1 MFSLFG
7 AIEFQE
13 VAAQTWGATVTS
25 KTSGTAYF
33 NSNGGLPIN
42 MNFDVKITYS
52 SIPTTPKL
60 DEVWITVPAGYILE
74 NAGSQPAPPSGWS
87 IDYTN
92 SDADGVLTPA
102 TMAYTHGTGVS
113 GSGTITFTV
122 KLKTAPAAEGPLAWT
137 ISDNGSVGLT
147 NQLPNTIVDNTLPTF
162 EIRYIKSPKVENVA
176 GVNDILGLGSTQI
189 QLIATEPVAPT
200 SSTSDRPVVK
210 VKQINKTETTVTMTS
225 QSGTYPDTT
234 FNGTYSITSTSGA
247 SDGLA
252 TVTVSAKDRAGNIGS
267 VITWVTYDGPSF
279 IVDSQCQAPGLLGPT
294 NGASVISPVKMEWE
308 KIPDSAN
315 INVTYTLEY
324 STSSSFSTKT
334 TVAGPYNDVTDE
346 FLGTPGTGWA
356 DTLGDPER
364 SYTVSLV
371 PGTYYWRVRATDSLN
386 NLSSYSVVRSFS
398 VTSDDTI
405 PPNYRV
411 RFIKT
416 PKIDYNTTPD
426 VLGSGSLSIRIHASE
441 TLKKNPTVQV
451 RLHNQTTW
459 TSLSVTPT
467 TAASIYTATYNVPTG
482 TTNNGLA
489 QISISGEDLQG
500 NVGTDI
506 NASRWYGA
514 HNTSPYPT
522 SDLDSDG
529 GTFYVDTATD
539 SPSLYNPQNG
549 HVLPFNRNEANFTFY
564 KVSDL
569 STERPADPGQNN
581 CITYTIQY
589 STTSTFTSNVITESI
604 DVNESFSDGSLAE
617 FCGQP
622 LFPYAYNK
630 WYIQWSWKPAGSS
643 FYNLRM
649 HISQSLSNGT
659 WYWRA
664 WATDRLGNQSP
675 YSETRTFSVS
685 TVSPNLFAPA
695 DLSLL
700 TINNPRLQW
709 KDVCSSV
716 WYNIRLSRDNTDFLD
731 YTLYPDK
738 IAVNQFQKSDDAL
751 PLNDITEGTTIVHII
766 DYNISTSTPPN
777 PAIGH
782 LEDGVWYWKVASNL
796 DSTSYSPVWRFTVDS
811 TGPPAPNLITLTNG
825 QVSQNKRPEFTWA
838 AVSDVNNLSNPV
850 RYYIQI
856 SGNSSFPNS
865 NIIGTNTW
873 PSSSSF
879 AAWQTVT
886 YQRGP
891 LTVTNFVPS
900 SDFPETLLIN
910 PSYTYYWRVYA
921 VDSAGN
927 VGSNSYSRNFRV
939 STSAPLMWGDLPAG
953 LDETCDSPWP
963 TGCKTGEDV
972 NRDQIALALRSPSN
986 GFTLNS
992 RNPQLEWR
1000 HSRCDCV
1007 VKEISSYIIEYSKD
1021 ITFPSDKTTAVSGVF
1036 QVLGINTDNNLF
1048 VNMGYTIQTPLYNG
1062 TYFWRICAVD
1072 TAGNRTQFTAPW
1084 SFTVN
1089 VPDNEQ
1095 PASQCSSTVPCPSGY
1110 TCQNGSCVAVSYSA
1124 GNLTLTVQNAGG
1136 TAIAGATVT
1145 VDGVAQ
1151 VTDAAGQVTYTA
1163 LSGGNH
1169 TLNNV
1174 TASGY
1179 VDYGTSTILVNG
1191 NTTQTLTMTVP
1202 GTEGYIWGTV
1212 YFDAIGTAAPN
1223 VLIDIYNQS
1232 TDVKVDSRLTNSEG
1246 KFQSSPLPST
1256 GTYYAKIPAYEKEL
1270 RDLQPTSLT
1279 TGEKIVILETK
1290 GTVTGIVQDDSGQI
1304 VSSATVVL
1312 KKYPGEEFVD
1322 TKTTNSIGQFSFDA
1336 LPGTYVVTISKAGY
1350 DAYTSSSFSVQSKQ
1364 TVNLQSVLGNIVL
1377 NSIRGTLTVSV
1388 KDDKGATINT
1398 ATVTIRSSTGA
1409 VVRSITTSG
1418 GTGST
1423 QLAPG
1428 AYRVSAV
1435 SSGFAESLQQSTNIT
1450 SNQTSSVSI
1459 TLAPATGSIRVAAK
1473 DASGAPLAGASVYVD
1488 GTLSGITDS
1497 EGELLVTGLKLGTH
1511 TVRITKGGYTAV
1523 EEQVTSGES
1532 TVIVDT
1538 ALRKNNLPLYLGIG
1552 LGLLILAGALYY
1564 FKFGKQGPKRP
1575 MMPKGPALPGRPG
1588 APKLRPHRHKGGL
1601 PPSSIRVK
1609 KKNL

>member
-7 AIEFQE
+7 AIEFQD
-13 VAAQTWGATVTS
+13 VAAAETWSVALTS
-25 KTSGTAYF
+25 ATSGTAYF
-33 NSNGGLPIN
+33 NSGSMP
-42 MNFDVKITYS
+42 MNFNVKITYNNV
-52 SIPTTPKL
+52 PTTNKL
-60 DEVWITVPAGYILE
+60 TQITIKPPATYILD
-74 NAGSQPAPPSGWS
+74 NLGGQPATPSGWAIGYGS
-87 IDYTN
+87 PPGQINYNHTGA
-92 SDADGVLTPA
+92 S
-102 TMAYTHGTGVS
+102 GTA
-113 GSGTITFTV
+113 TITFSV
-122 KLKTAPAAEGPLAWT
+122 KITSATAAPPDTWT
-137 ISDNGSVGLT
+137 ISATGPSLSDLK
-147 NQLPNTIVDNTLPTF
+147 PNTFVDNIPPKFYLK
-162 EIRYIKSPKVENVA
+162 YIKSPKVENTGA
-176 GVNDILGLGSTQI
+176 GENDILGLGTVTI
-189 QLIATEPVAPT
+189 QLTSDEPVAPT
-200 SSTSDRPVVK
+200 SGTGDRPVVK

-225 QSGTYPDTT
+225 QSGTYPASIFTGSYT
-234 FNGTYSITSTSGA
+234 ITSTSGA

-252 TVTVSAKDRAGNIGS
+252 TVTVSAKDLAGNIGTEINTS
-267 VITWVTYDGPSF
+267 GATYDGPSF
-279 IVDSQCQAPGLLGPT
+279 IVDSQCQAPALIGPT
-294 NGASVISPVKMEWE
+294 NGASLPSGAPIRMEWE

-315 INVTYTLEY
+315 KNVTYTLEY

-334 TVAGPYNDVTDE
+334 TVAGPYDDSANT
-346 FLGTPGTGWA
+346 FLGSGSGWA
-356 DTLGDPER
+356 PNGTDRWYEE
-364 SYTVSLV
+364 SLV

-386 NLSSYSVVRSFS
+386 NLSSYSAVRSFS
-398 VTSDDTI
+398 VTSDDVI

-426 VLGSGSLSIRIHASE
+426 VLGGGSLSIRIYASE

-467 TAASIYTATYNVPTG
+467 TAASIYTATYTVPTG

-506 NASRWYGA
+506 NASKWYGA
-514 HNTSPYPT
+514 HNTPPYPT

-529 GTFYVDTATD
+529 NTFYVDTATD
-539 SPSLYNPQNG
+539 APSLYNPQNG

-569 STERPADPGQNN
+569 STERPADLGQNN

-589 STTSTFTSNVITESI
+589 STTSNFTSNVITESVDI
-604 DVNESFSDGSLAE
+604 NESFSDGNDAW
-617 FCGQP
+617 FCATGNSSKKD
-622 LFPYAYNK
+622 YNK
-630 WYIQWSWKPAGSS
+630 WYIKWDWKPTSSS
-643 FYNLRM
+643 FNNLRM
-649 HISQSLSNGT
+649 HKSQSLSNGT

-738 IAVNQFQKSDDAL
+738 IAVNQFQKSGDAVS
-751 PLNDITEGTTIVHII
+751 LNSITEGTTTVWII

-811 TGPPAPNLITLTNG
+811 TGPPAPNLLTLTDG
-825 QVSQNKRPEFTWA
+825 QVSQNKRPEFTWQ

-850 RYYIQI
+850 RYFIQI
-856 SGNSSFPNS
+856 SGNPSFPDS
-865 NIIGTNTW
+865 NVSGTNTW
-873 PSSSSF
+873 PSTSSF
-879 AAWQTVT
+879 DTWKDNT

-900 SDFPETLLIN
+900 QDFPETLLTI
-910 PSYTYYWRVYA
+910 PSNVYYWRVYA

-927 VGSNSYSRNFRV
+927 VGSNSLTRNFRV
-939 STSAPLMWGDLPAG
+939 STSPPLLWGESPAG
-953 LDETCDSPWP
+953 GNKECEEWP
-963 TGCKTGEDV
+963 TGCLPS
-972 NRDQIALALRSPSN
+972 NSSYRDEIALALRSPSN

-992 RNPQLEWR
+992 SNPQLEWR

-1007 VKEISSYIIEYSKD
+1007 VKEISSYIIQYSKD
-1021 ITFPSDKTTAVSGVF
+1021 ITFPPEKTTDVSGVF
-1036 QVLGINTDNNLF
+1036 QVLGINPDNNLF

-1089 VPDNEQ
+1089 VPDNEG
-1095 PASQCSSTVPCPSGY
+1095 PGATPQCSTTQPCPSGF
-1110 TCQNGSCVAVSYSA
+1110 TCQSGVCVPVTYSA

-1136 TAIAGATVT
+1136 TAISGATVT

-1151 VTDAAGQVTYTA
+1151 TTDAAGQVTFAA
-1163 LSGGNH
+1163 LTGGSH

-1179 VDYGTSTILVNG
+1179 NDYGTSTILVNG
-1191 NTTQTLTMTVP
+1191 NTTQTITMTVP
-1202 GTEGYIWGTV
+1202 GTEGYIWGTI
-1212 YFDAIGTAAPN
+1212 YFDTIGAAAPN

-1246 KFQSSPLPST
+1246 RFQSSPLPST

-1290 GTVTGIVQDDSGQI
+1290 GTVTGIVQDDGGQI

-1322 TKTTNSIGQFSFDA
+1322 TKTTNTIGQFSFDA

-1364 TVNLQSVLGNIVL
+1364 TVNLQTVLGNIVL
-1377 NSIRGTLTVSV
+1377 NAIRGTLTVSV

-1398 ATVTIRSSTGA
+1398 ATVTVRSSTGA
-1409 VVRSITTSG
+1409 VVKSITTSG

-1435 SSGFAESLQQSTNIT
+1435 SSGFAESLQQATNIT

-1488 GTLSGITDS
+1488 GSLSGITDS
-1497 EGELLVTGLKLGTH
+1497 EGELLITGLKLGTH
-1511 TVRITKGGYTAV
+1511 TVRITKGGFTTV
-1523 EEQVTSGES
+1523 EEQVTAGES

-1564 FKFGKQGPKRP
+1564 FKFRKQGPKRP
-1575 MMPKGPALPGRPG
+1575 TMPKGPALPGRPG

-1601 PPSSIRVK
+1601 PPSSIKIK

>member
-13 VAAQTWGATVTS
+13 VSAAPNWGVEITS
-25 KTSGTAYF
+25 DTSGTRYF
-33 NSNGGLPIN
+33 NSNN
-42 MNFDVKITYS
+42 MPMLFKVKVTISDVPSPDKIT
-52 SIPTTPKL
+52 SITIATPDGAGPNFVL
-60 DEVWITVPAGYILE
+60 DSK
-74 NAGSQPAPPSGWS
+74 GSQPTPPSGWS
-87 IDYTN
+87 IDYVN
-92 SDADGVLTPA
+92 SGADGSTFGEDMVYTHAGWYTTGTTSVTFTLRLVDATLTDGPYTWAVTQSGGPVALTVQNPA
-102 TMAYTHGTGVS
+102 TEVD
-113 GSGTITFTV
+113 TI
-122 KLKTAPAAEGPLAWT
+122 
-137 ISDNGSVGLT
+137 D
-147 NQLPNTIVDNTLPTF
+147 PTF
-162 EIRYIKSPKVENVA
+162 DLKYIKSPKVET
-176 GVNDILGLGSTQI
+176 GVDPFIDILGLGNLQI
-189 QLIATEPVAPT
+189 QLVASEPVAPT
-200 SSTSDRPVVK
+200 SSYKPIVK
-210 VKQINKTETTVTMTS
+210 VKQINKTETTVTVNS
-225 QSGTYPDTT
+225 QSGNYPDSVFLSSTT
-234 FNGTYSITSTSGA
+234 GYSITSTSGA

-252 TVTVSAKDRAGNIGS
+252 TVTVSAKDRAGNVGTLINDATALG
-267 VITWVTYDGPSF
+267 YDGPSF
-279 IVDSQCQAPGLLGPT
+279 IVDSQCQAPSLSNPT
-294 NGASVISPVKMEWE
+294 NGASTTSPVKMEWE

-324 STSSSFSTKT
+324 STSSSFTSKT
-334 TVAGPYNDVTDE
+334 TVAGPYNDVTNT
-346 FLGTPGTGWA
+346 FLGSGSGWA
-356 DTLGDPER
+356 PTGSLTRWYE
-364 SYTVSLV
+364 VSLV

-386 NLSSYSVVRSFS
+386 NLSSYSTVRSFS
-398 VTSDDTI
+398 ITSDDTT

-522 SDLDSDG
+522 SDEDSDG
-529 GTFYVDTATD
+529 ASFYVSTTTDT
-539 SPSLYNPQNG
+539 PSLYKPDNG
-549 HVLPFNRNEANFTFY
+549 YVIPNNRNEANFTFY
-564 KVSDL
+564 KISDI
-569 STERPADPGQNN
+569 TAERPSDPGQNN
-581 CITYTIQY
+581 CITYHIQY
-589 STTSTFTSNVITESI
+589 STSSTFTTNVVTQSVDINEAATTVHFCEPLKSI
-604 DVNESFSDGSLAE
+604 DT
-617 FCGQP
+617 
-622 LFPYAYNK
+622 YN
-630 WYIQWSWKPAGSS
+630 QWDITWTDKP
-643 FYNLRM
+643 FTNLRR
-649 HISQSLSNGT
+649 HRSQALSNGT
-659 WYWRA
+659 WYWRT
-664 WATDRLGNQSP
+664 WATDKLGNQSP
-675 YSETRTFSVS
+675 YSETRSFLVS
-685 TVSPNLFAPA
+685 ATTPNLMSPT

-700 TINNPRLQW
+700 NFSNPVLSWQ
-709 KDVCSSV
+709 KVTSATF
-716 WYNIRLSRDNTDFLD
+716 YNIRLSRGNTDFLE

-738 IAVNQFQKSDDAL
+738 IAVNNYTDDYDL
-751 PLNDITEGTTIVHII
+751 GTPDII
-766 DYNISTSTPPN
+766 DYNVSVSTPPT
-777 PAIGH
+777 PAIGR
-782 LEDGVWYWKVASNL
+782 LEDGVWYWKVASSL
-796 DSTSYSPVWRFTVDS
+796 DTNAYSLPWRFTIDT
-811 TGPPAPNLITLTNG
+811 TGPPAPNLLTLTDG
-825 QVSQNKRPEFTWA
+825 QVSQNKRPTFSWS
-838 AVSDVNNLSNPV
+838 AVSDANDLSNPV

-856 SGNSSFPNS
+856 SGNSSFPDAPQPS
-865 NIIGTNTW
+865 QGTTTW
-873 PSSSSF
+873 PSTSSF
-879 AAWQTVT
+879 TPWETTT

-891 LTVTNFVPS
+891 LTTPSFVPTY
-900 SDFPETLLIN
+900 DIPETLLI
-910 PSYTYYWRVYA
+910 YQQDAYYWRVYA
-921 VDSAGN
+921 LDSAGN
-927 VGSNSYSRNFRV
+927 RGTNSFTRVFRV
-939 STSAPLMWGDLPAG
+939 STSPPLVWGEIDKTDCNDWPDDCLVAP
-953 LDETCDSPWP
+953 
-963 TGCKTGEDV
+963 
-972 NRDQIALALRSPSN
+972 RDKLALALRSPSN

-1000 HSRCDCV
+1000 HSNCQCV
-1007 VKEISSYIIEYSKD
+1007 VREISSYVIQYSTD
-1021 ITFPSDKTTAVSGVF
+1021 ITFPSDKTTDVSGVF
-1036 QVLGINTDNNLF
+1036 QVMGINQDNNLL
-1048 VNMGYTIQTPLYNG
+1048 VNMGYTIQTSLYNG
-1062 TYFWRICAVD
+1062 TYFWRVCSVD

-1095 PASQCSSTVPCPSGY
+1095 PPQCSATIPCPTGY
-1110 TCQNGSCVAVSYSA
+1110 ICQGGFCVPVVMSP
-1124 GNLTLTVQNAGG
+1124 GNLTITVQNAAG
-1136 TAIAGATVT
+1136 TAISGATVT

-1151 VTDAAGQVTYTA
+1151 TTNATGQVTYTA
-1163 LSGGNH
+1163 LSGGSH
-1169 TLNNV
+1169 TINNI

-1179 VDYGTSTILVNG
+1179 IDFGTSTVLING
-1191 NTTQTLTMTVP
+1191 NTAQTITMTVP
-1202 GTEGYIWGTV
+1202 GTEGYIWGIV
-1212 YFDAIGTAAPN
+1212 YFDSTGTPGPN
-1223 VLIDIYNQS
+1223 VVIDIYNQS
-1232 TDVKVDSRLTNSEG
+1232 TDVKVDSRPTNSEG
-1246 KFQSSPLPST
+1246 RFQSSPLPST
-1256 GTYYAKIPAYEKEL
+1256 GTYYIKIPSYEHEI
-1270 RDLQPTSLT
+1270 RELQPTSLT
-1279 TGEKIVILETK
+1279 TGEKTIILQTK

-1312 KKYPGEEFVD
+1312 KKYPGEEFVG
-1322 TKTTNSIGQFSFDA
+1322 TAATNTIGQFSFEA
-1336 LPGTYVVTISKAGY
+1336 LPGTYVITISKAGY

-1435 SSGFAESLQQSTNIT
+1435 SSGYAESLQQTTNIT
-1450 SNQTSSVSI
+1450 SNQTSSLSI
-1459 TLAPATGSIRVAAK
+1459 TLAPATGSIRVVAK

-1511 TVRITKGGYTAV
+1511 TVRITKGGFTAV
-1523 EEQVTSGES
+1523 EEQVTAGDS

-1564 FKFGKQGPKRP
+1564 FKFGKKGGPKRP
-1575 MMPKGPALPGRPG
+1575 PMSKGLTLPGRPG

>member
-13 VAAQTWGATVTS
+13 VSAAPNWSVEITS
-25 KTSGTAYF
+25 DTSGTRYF
-33 NSNGGLPIN
+33 NSNN
-42 MNFDVKITYS
+42 MPMLFKVKVTISDVPSTDKIT
-52 SIPTTPKL
+52 SITIAT
-60 DEVWITVPAGYILE
+60 PAGAGPNFVLDSK
-74 NAGSQPAPPSGWS
+74 GSQPTPPSGWS
-87 IDYTN
+87 IDYVN
-92 SDADGVLTPA
+92 SGADGSTFGEDMVYTHAGWYTTGTTSVTFTLRLVDATLTDGPYTWTVTQVGGPVALTAQNPA
-102 TMAYTHGTGVS
+102 TEVDT
-113 GSGTITFTV
+113 
-122 KLKTAPAAEGPLAWT
+122 LA
-137 ISDNGSVGLT
+137 
-147 NQLPNTIVDNTLPTF
+147 PTF
-162 EIRYIKSPKVENVA
+162 DLKYIKSPKVETGVA
-176 GVNDILGLGSTQI
+176 PFVDILGLGNLQI
-189 QLIATEPVAPT
+189 QLVANEPVAPT
-200 SSTSDRPVVK
+200 SSDKPIVK
-210 VKQINKTETTVTMTS
+210 VKQINKTETTVTVNS
-225 QSGTYPDTT
+225 QSGNYPDSVFLSSTT
-234 FNGTYSITSTSGA
+234 GYSITSTSGA

-252 TVTVSAKDRAGNIGS
+252 TVTVSAKDRAGNIGTL
-267 VITWVTYDGPSF
+267 VNPATALGYDGPSF
-279 IVDSQCQAPGLLGPT
+279 IVDSQCQAPALIDPT
-294 NGASVISPVKMEWE
+294 NGASLPSGAPIRMEWE

-334 TVAGPYNDVTDE
+334 TVAGPYNDLTNTY
-346 FLGTPGTGWA
+346 LGSGTGWA
-356 DTLGDPER
+356 PTASTTRWYE
-364 SYTVSLV
+364 VSLV

-386 NLSSYSVVRSFS
+386 NLSSYSAVRSFS

-426 VLGSGSLSIRIHASE
+426 VLGSGSLSIRIYASE

-467 TAASIYTATYNVPTG
+467 TAASIYTATYTVPTG

-529 GTFYVDTATD
+529 NTFYVDTATD

-604 DVNESFSDGSLAE
+604 DVNESFSNGNLAE
-617 FCGQP
+617 FCNQP
-622 LFPYAYNK
+622 LFQYAYNK
-630 WYIQWSWKPAGSS
+630 WYIQWGWKPAGAS

-685 TVSPNLFAPA
+685 TVTPNLFAPA

-716 WYNIRLSRDNTDFLD
+716 WYNIRLSRENTDFLD

-738 IAVNQFQKSDDAL
+738 IAVNQFQKSDDAV
-751 PLNDITEGTTIVHII
+751 PLNDITEGTTTVHII

-825 QVSQNKRPEFTWA
+825 QVSQNKRPTFSWG
-838 AVSDVNNLSNPV
+838 AVSDINNLSNPV

-856 SGNSSFPNS
+856 SGNANFPNAPGPANTS
-865 NIIGTNTW
+865 FSGTTSW
-873 PSSSSF
+873 PSSSAFTS
-879 AAWQTVT
+879 WTGTT

-891 LTVTNFVPS
+891 LTTPSFVPTQ
-900 SDFPETLLIN
+900 DFPETLLTI
-910 PSYTYYWRVYA
+910 PSHVFYWRVYA

-927 VGSNSYSRNFRV
+927 VGTNSLTRNFRV
-939 STSAPLMWGDLPAG
+939 STSPLILWGDDPDG
-953 LDETCDSPWP
+953 NDSMCDSPWP
-963 TGCKTGEDV
+963 GGCKTGDEEE
-972 NRDQIALALRSPSN
+972 RDQLALGLRSPSN
-986 GFTLNS
+986 GFTTNT
-992 RNPQLEWR
+992 RNPALEWR
-1000 HSRCDCV
+1000 HSRCECV
-1007 VKEISSYIIEYSKD
+1007 VKQISSYIIEYSTD
-1021 ITFPSDKTTAVSGVF
+1021 ITFPPDKTTDVSGVF
-1036 QVLGINTDNNLF
+1036 QVLGINPDNINLI
-1048 VNMGYTIQTPLYNG
+1048 NMGYTVQTPLYNG
-1062 TYFWRICAVD
+1062 TYFWRVCAVD

-1095 PASQCSSTVPCPSGY
+1095 PPQCSATIPCPSGFN
-1110 TCQNGSCVAVSYSA
+1110 CQGGFCVPIVMSP

-1151 VTDAAGQVTYTA
+1151 VTDAAGQVTFTA
-1163 LSGGNH
+1163 LSGGSH
-1169 TLNNV
+1169 TINNV

-1179 VDYGTSTILVNG
+1179 NDHGTSTVSING
-1191 NTTQTLTMTVP
+1191 NTAQTITMTVP

-1336 LPGTYVVTISKAGY
+1336 LPGSYVITISKAGY

-1450 SNQTSSVSI
+1450 SNQDFISVDYFSPGNWLNQGRCKGCKRR
-1459 TLAPATGSIRVAAK
+1459 TTCRCERLCRR
-1473 DASGAPLAGASVYVD
+1473 
-1488 GTLSGITDS
+1488 
-1497 EGELLVTGLKLGTH
+1497 H
-1511 TVRITKGGYTAV
+1511 TFW
-1523 EEQVTSGES
+1523 
-1532 TVIVDT
+1532 
-1538 ALRKNNLPLYLGIG
+1538 NN
-1552 LGLLILAGALYY
+1552 
-1564 FKFGKQGPKRP
+1564 
-1575 MMPKGPALPGRPG
+1575 
-1588 APKLRPHRHKGGL
+1588 
-1601 PPSSIRVK
+1601 
-1609 KKNL
+1609 

>member
-1 MFSLFG
+1 LNKRILSFIFGSLLVFSLFG

-33 NSNGGLPIN
+33 NSNGGAPIN

-52 SIPTTPKL
+52 NIPTTPKL

-74 NAGSQPAPPSGWS
+74 NAGSQPTPPSGWS
-87 IDYTN
+87 INYTD
-92 SDADGVLTPA
+92 STADGATPGA
-102 TMAYTHGTGVS
+102 RMAYAHGTGVS
-113 GSGTITFTV
+113 GSSTITFTV
-122 KLKTAPAAEGPLAWT
+122 KLVQAPAAEGALPWT

-147 NQLPNTIVDNTLPTF
+147 DQLPNTIIDNTPPTF
-162 EIRYIKSPKVENVA
+162 NLKYNKSPKVETSVA
-176 GVNDILGLGSTQI
+176 PFIDILGLGSMQI
-189 QLIATEPVAPT
+189 QLIASEPVAPT
-200 SSTSDRPVVK
+200 SATGDRPVVK

-252 TVTVSAKDRAGNIGS
+252 QVTVTAKDRAGNIGAL
-267 VITWVTYDGPSF
+267 VNPGTALGYDGPSF
-279 IVDSQCQAPGLLGPT
+279 IVDSQCPVPT
-294 NGASVISPVKMEWE
+294 LNSPSNGYSDSSPTVIFNWE

-315 INVTYTLEY
+315 INVTYTLQY
-324 STSSSFSTKT
+324 STSSTFSSNVV
-334 TVAGPYNDVTDE
+334 TVAGPFNDFTNTFIGSGTAWGVVGSARTYTTD
-346 FLGTPGTGWA
+346 
-356 DTLGDPER
+356 
-364 SYTVSLV
+364 LV
-371 PGTYYWRVRATDSLN
+371 PGTYYWRVKAADSLN
-386 NLSSYSVVRSFS
+386 NESAYSSSRSLT
-398 VTSDDTI
+398 VTSDDTT
-405 PPNYRV
+405 PPTFRV
-411 RFIKT
+411 RYVKT
-416 PKIDYNTTPD
+416 PKIDYDDTPD
-426 VLGSGSLSIRIHASE
+426 VLGAGTMQVRIYASE
-441 TLKKNPTVQV
+441 TIKVKPTVQV
-451 RLHNQTTW
+451 KLHNQTTW
-459 TSLSVTPT
+459 TTLTVTESAP
-467 TAASIYTATYNVPTG
+467 ASIFTATYTVPTG
-482 TTNNGLA
+482 STNNGLA
-489 QISISGEDLQG
+489 QLTISGQDIS
-500 NVGTDI
+500 NNIGTAIDI
-506 NASRWYGA
+506 AAWAPSRLA
-514 HNTSPYPT
+514 DPDFLPT
-522 SDLDSDG
+522 ESDSDG
-529 GTFYVDTATD
+529 AFFYVSTTTD
-539 SPSLYNPQNG
+539 SPALNFPNNG
-549 HVLPFNRNEANFTFY
+549 YSVPGHLNVVDFKFNKIT
-564 KVSDL
+564 DL
-569 STERPADPGQNN
+569 TSERPADPGQNN
-581 CITYTIQY
+581 CITYNIQY
-589 STTSTFTSNVITESI
+589 STNPDFTSNVITQSI
-604 DVNESFSDGSLAE
+604 DIDESALAPI
-617 FCGQP
+617 FCPPAPPGP
-622 LFPYAYNK
+622 SYNN
-630 WYIQWSWKPAGSS
+630 WTIAGTI
-643 FYNLRM
+643 RE
-649 HISQSLSNGT
+649 HKSQSLSNGS
-659 WYWRA
+659 WYWRV
-664 WATDRLGNQSP
+664 WATDKLGNQSP
-675 YSETRTFSVS
+675 YSETRQFSVS
-685 TVSPNLFAPA
+685 TVRPGLVSPT

-700 TINNPRLQW
+700 NYNDPVLTWGAVPSAI
-709 KDVCSSV
+709 S
-716 WYNIRLSRDNTDFLD
+716 YNIRLSRGDNVFLN

-738 IAVNQFQKSDDAL
+738 IAVNGF
-751 PLNDITEGTTIVHII
+751 TGGTSYDV
-766 DYNISTSTPPN
+766 SVSTPPT
-777 PAIGH
+777 PPIGI
-782 LEDGVWYWKVASNL
+782 LEDGVWYWAVSSSL
-796 DSTSYSPVWRFTVDS
+796 DSQAYSGTWRFTVDT
-811 TGPPAPNLITLTNG
+811 TGPPSPNLLTLTDG
-825 QVSQNKRPEFTWA
+825 QVSQNKRPTFTWST
-838 AVSDVNNLSNPV
+838 VSDTNDLSNPV

-856 SGNSSFPNS
+856 SGDPTFPGDLGPVD
-865 NIIGTNTW
+865 GTTAW
-873 PSSSSF
+873 PSPSTF
-879 AAWQTVT
+879 DPNWLAAT

-891 LTVTNFVPS
+891 LTSTSFTPT
-900 SDFPETLLIN
+900 SDFPETLLTQ
-910 PSYTYYWRVYA
+910 PSNTYYWRVYA

-927 VGSNSYSRNFRV
+927 VGTNSLTRNFRV
-939 STSAPLMWGDLPAG
+939 STSPPLLWGDSPAG
-953 LDETCDSPWP
+953 GNGTCETWP
-963 TGCKTGEDV
+963 TDCFPLVTA
-972 NRDQIALALRSPSN
+972 NRDQIALGLRSPSN
-986 GFTLNS
+986 GFTTNT
-992 RNPQLEWR
+992 RNPSLEWR

-1007 VKEISSYIIEYSKD
+1007 VREISSYIIQYSTD
-1021 ITFPSDKTTAVSGVF
+1021 ITFPPDKTTDIAGVF
-1036 QVLGINTDNNLF
+1036 QVLGINPDNNLLL
-1048 VNMGYTIQTPLYNG
+1048 NMGYTIQTPLFNG
-1062 TYFWRICAVD
+1062 TYFWRVCAVD

-1089 VPDNEQ
+1089 VPDNEV
-1095 PASQCSSTVPCPSGY
+1095 PVTPQCSATIPCPSGQ
-1110 TCQNGSCVAVSYSA
+1110 TCQSGVCVPIVMSP
-1124 GNLTLTVQNAGG
+1124 GNLTITVQNAGG
-1136 TAIAGATVT
+1136 TAISGATVT
-1145 VDGVAQ
+1145 VDGTAQ
-1151 VTDAAGQVTYTA
+1151 TTDAVGQVTFTA
-1163 LSGGNH
+1163 LTGGSH
-1169 TLNNV
+1169 TINNI

-1179 VDYGTSTILVNG
+1179 TDYGTSTVSING
-1191 NTTQTLTMTVP
+1191 NTTQTITLTVP

-1290 GTVTGIVQDDSGQI
+1290 GTVTGIVQDDAGQI

-1312 KKYPGEEFVD
+1312 KKYPGEAFVD

-1336 LPGTYVVTISKAGY
+1336 LPGTYVITISKAGY

-1435 SSGFAESLQQSTNIT
+1435 SSGYAESLQQTTNIT

-1459 TLAPATGSIRVAAK
+1459 TLAPATGSIRVVAK

-1488 GTLSGITDS
+1488 GSLSGITDS

-1511 TVRITKGGYTAV
+1511 TVRITKGGFTAV

-1532 TVIVDT
+1532 TVIIDT

-1564 FKFGKQGPKRP
+1564 FKFGKQQGPKRP
-1575 MMPKGPALPGRPG
+1575 PMSKGLTLPSRPG